1 MVHRGAAGGDDTE
14 VVENTLPAFRRAYS
28 LGFRYFETDVRVTAD
43 GVLVA
48 AHDASLRRIAGER
61 VRIADVTSAELSETP
76 VGGEPLPRLLD
87 LFETFPDVSFN
98 VDPKVD
104 AAVRPLVDLL
114 TDLDVLERSCI
125 ASFSDRR
132 LRWVRASLG
141 AQVCT
146 AAGPRELSR
155 AVAQAASG
163 ADIDLPGVDV
173 LQIPRWMTRQVFEAR
188 ARRLDLRA
196 AAQRVALPVH
206 VWTVNDGAYM
216 QRLLDRGVDGVM
228 SDDTDLLVEVF
239 GSNGWKPNR

>member
-1 MVHRGAAGGDDTE
+1 
-14 VVENTLPAFRRAYS
+14 
-28 LGFRYFETDVRVTAD
+28 
-43 GVLVA
+43 
-48 AHDASLRRIAGER
+48 
-61 VRIADVTSAELSETP
+61 VTSAELSETP

-188 ARRLDLRA
+188 ARRLDLLA